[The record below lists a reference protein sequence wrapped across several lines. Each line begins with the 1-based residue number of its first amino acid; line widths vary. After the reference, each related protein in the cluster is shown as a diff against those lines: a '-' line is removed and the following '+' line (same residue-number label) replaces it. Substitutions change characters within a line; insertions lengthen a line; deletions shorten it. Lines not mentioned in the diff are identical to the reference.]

1 MGVLVCF
8 PVRRH
13 ARASSITLKPKTRG
27 DADRPFAARK
37 FRKISALS
45 LAILPRAFQLLTA
58 GSPTPANDAAA
69 VTPPTAS
76 ITESTVSNMAGIC
89 SRRVNKS
96 SLHNSVMDCSRFV
109 SFNRRM
115 VESVKSLG
123 NRLKTTREAP
133 GISAAEL
140 CKTIQV
146 RPNRWSQYENGE
158 RRITLEVANKLCDEF
173 GVSLDWIYRANPSQL
188 PHALRMKML
197 QVA

>member
-1 MGVLVCF
+1 MGIVVRL

-123 NRLKTTREAP
+123 NRLKTTREAL

-146 RPNRWSQYENGE
+146 RPNPGGLNTRTASAESPL
-158 RRITLEVANKLCDEF
+158 RSPISFATSSAF
-173 GVSLDWIYRANPSQL
+173 PWIGSIGRTRHSFPMRYA
-188 PHALRMKML
+188 
-197 QVA
+197 